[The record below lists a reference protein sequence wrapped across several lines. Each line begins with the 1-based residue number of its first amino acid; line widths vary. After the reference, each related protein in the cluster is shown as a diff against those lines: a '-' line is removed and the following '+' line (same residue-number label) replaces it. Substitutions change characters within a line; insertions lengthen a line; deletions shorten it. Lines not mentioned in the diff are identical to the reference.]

1 MRVKVGQMRRSNFF
15 LGREPY
21 SRADIRR
28 KGEGLVFRFEDPGV
42 EFAVEIL
49 PPFVGKKV
57 NAVPEVTDE
66 AVFFEHVAP
75 LV

>member
-1 MRVKVGQMRRSNFF
+1 MRRINLCF
-15 LGREPY
+15 GREPY

-42 EFAVEIL
+42 EFAVEVL
-49 PPFVGKKV
+49 PPFAGKEV
-57 NAVPEVTDE
+57 NAVSEVTDE